1 VPARPILRY
10 GAPLLHRSADPVVTI
25 DASTAKAIDD
35 LIDTMHNAPGI
46 GLAAPQIGLDHR
58 ILAVDLSVGQQPE
71 DLIVL
76 INPTFLSQE
85 GLQLDEEGCLSVP
98 GFRATVARPAR
109 VTIGG
114 LDRHGMPQSI
124 AADGLLARAL
134 HHEMDHLDGIL
145 FVDRLRHMKRWLIVR
160 RIEAMR
166 AQGEW

>member
-1 VPARPILRY
+1 VPSRPILRY
-10 GAPLLHRSADPVVTI
+10 GAPLLHRPANLVMTI
-25 DASTAKAIDD
+25 DASTRNAIED

-46 GLAAPQIGLDHR
+46 GLAAPQIGLGHR
-58 ILAVDLSVGQQPE
+58 ILVVDLSVGQRPA

-76 INPTFLSQE
+76 INPIVLSQD

-98 GFRATVARPAR
+98 GFRATVARPAC

-114 LDRHGMPQSI
+114 LDRHGVRQSI
-124 AADGLLARAL
+124 SADGLLARAL

-166 AQGEW
+166 VQGEW